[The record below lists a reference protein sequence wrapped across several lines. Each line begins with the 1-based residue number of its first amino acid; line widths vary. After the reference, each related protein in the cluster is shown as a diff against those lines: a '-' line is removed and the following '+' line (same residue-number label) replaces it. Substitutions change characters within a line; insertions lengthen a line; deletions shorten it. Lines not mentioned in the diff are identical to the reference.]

1 MSRKMVL
8 KKYGS
13 IFIVCIL
20 LVGLLSGCG
29 MREKDAKAYVT
40 ATLDASY
47 KGKFEE
53 YKKQTDATEKEV
65 KNLYQENIG
74 TMMQSSGLDSI
85 GASEKMT
92 EKFRLLFQDILKA
105 ANYKVQ
111 SAEKTDNG
119 FAVKVKVKPLK
130 CFSGLQD
137 ELTKKLEAKMKTLKK
152 IPSDDKLNELMLQE
166 MYDIMADKLKNPEY
180 GKAEV
185 RKVQIEK
192 DDDGVYSI
200 REKDLTSLDAAMF
213 PM

>member
-47 KGKFEE
+47 KGKFKE

-65 KNLYQENIG
+65 KNLYQENID

-111 SAEKTDNG
+111 SAEKTDEG
-119 FAVKVKVKPLK
+119 FSVKVKVKPLK
-130 CFSGLQD
+130 CFSGLQ
-137 ELTKKLEAKMKTLKK
+137 K

-166 MYDIMADKLKNPEY
+166 MYDLMADKLKNPEY

>member
-47 KGKFEE
+47 KGKFKE

-65 KNLYQENIG
+65 KNLYQENID

-111 SAEKTDNG
+111 SAEKTDEG
-119 FAVKVKVKPLK
+119 FSVKVKVKPLK

-152 IPSDDKLNELMLQE
+152 SPSD
-166 MYDIMADKLKNPEY
+166 DKLKNPEY

>member
-65 KNLYQENIG
+65 VPAAVSGYFK
-74 TMMQSSGLDSI
+74 SSEL
-85 GASEKMT
+85 
-92 EKFRLLFQDILKA
+92 
-105 ANYKVQ
+105 Q
-111 SAEKTDNG
+111 SAE
-119 FAVKVKVKPLK
+119 
-130 CFSGLQD
+130 
-137 ELTKKLEAKMKTLKK
+137 
-152 IPSDDKLNELMLQE
+152 
-166 MYDIMADKLKNPEY
+166 
-180 GKAEV
+180 
-185 RKVQIEK
+185 R
-192 DDDGVYSI
+192 
-200 REKDLTSLDAAMF
+200 REDRQRICSESKSETA
-213 PM
+213 

>member
-47 KGKFEE
+47 KGKFKE

-65 KNLYQENIG
+65 KNLYQENID

-92 EKFRLLFQDILKA
+92 E
-105 ANYKVQ
+105 
-111 SAEKTDNG
+111 
-119 FAVKVKVKPLK
+119 
-130 CFSGLQD
+130 
-137 ELTKKLEAKMKTLKK
+137 
-152 IPSDDKLNELMLQE
+152 
-166 MYDIMADKLKNPEY
+166 MYDLMADKLKNPEY

>member
-47 KGKFEE
+47 KGKFKE

-65 KNLYQENIG
+65 KNLYQENID

-119 FAVKVKVKPLK
+119 FTVKVKVKPLK

-137 ELTKKLEAKMKTLKK
+137 ELTKKL
-152 IPSDDKLNELMLQE
+152 
-166 MYDIMADKLKNPEY
+166 
-180 GKAEV
+180 
-185 RKVQIEK
+185 
-192 DDDGVYSI
+192 
-200 REKDLTSLDAAMF
+200 
-213 PM
+213 

>member
-65 KNLYQENIG
+65 KNLYQENID

-111 SAEKTDNG
+111 SAERTDEG
-119 FAVKVKVKPLK
+119 FSVKVKVKP
-130 CFSGLQD
+130 
-137 ELTKKLEAKMKTLKK
+137 LKK

-192 DDDGVYSI
+192 DDDDVYSI